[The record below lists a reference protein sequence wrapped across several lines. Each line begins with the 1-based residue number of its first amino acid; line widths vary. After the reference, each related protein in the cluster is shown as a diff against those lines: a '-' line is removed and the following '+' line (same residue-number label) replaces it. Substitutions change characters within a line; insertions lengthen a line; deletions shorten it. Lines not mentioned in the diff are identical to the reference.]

1 MTGFCFCTLN
11 KMPNGKNAITKKKHG
26 KKPCCRRIAGNSV
39 RSSFIPTK
47 ISLQAYNHQTT
58 SRPSNRP
65 RRITSRRTTTTTH
78 LLLHVPWASLTV
90 VDSFIHSMENTIFGH
105 MSSSQIIVSIIML
118 YNNDDD
124 EPPTGQPTKGQATWN
139 SKQ

>member
-11 KMPNGKNAITKKKHG
+11 EMPNGKNATTKNVVKSLVVVALLAIVFA
-26 KKPCCRRIAGNSV
+26 PL
-39 RSSFIPTK
+39 SSQPK
-47 ISLQAYNHQTT
+47 YLCNHQTT

-124 EPPTGQPTKGQATWN
+124 DDELPTGQPTKGQGTWN

>member
-1 MTGFCFCTLN
+1 MV
-11 KMPNGKNAITKKKHG
+11 KMQQQQNVVKSLVVVALLAIVFA
-26 KKPCCRRIAGNSV
+26 PL
-39 RSSFIPTK
+39 SSPTK
-47 ISLQAYNHQTT
+47 ISPQAYNHQTT

-78 LLLHVPWASLTV
+78 LLLYVPWASLTV

-124 EPPTGQPTKGQATWN
+124 DEPPTGQPTKGQATWN